1 MPMLAAM
8 ITAVR
13 APRWSRADTIAL
25 VAITTLAAAIRLV
38 RLGDPDSIMF
48 DETYYAKDSCWYAN
62 TSTSLCDVE
71 GEQTGVH
78 PPLGKWLLA
87 AGIRVF
93 GYDSFGWRF
102 AAAIA
107 GVVTVALLYL
117 LARRL
122 FRSTLAASLTAG
134 LLALDSLHFV
144 QSRIAM
150 LDVFVPLFGLAA
162 VLFVVIDR
170 DVVLAGGSGA
180 APREGR
186 RIRRPWRLA
195 AGAAAG
201 AATASKW
208 SGAFFVVLIIVLS
221 VVWEVAA
228 RRERG
233 EQHPFT
239 GAVRGEWSS
248 MLAYL
253 VLVPVLVYG
262 ATFIGQVHGS
272 LLGAPWSEGAW
283 LRAWWDRQIH
293 MADFHFGLEASHP
306 YQSPPWSWILVRRP
320 VSYFYE
326 ATATGERA
334 EILALGNPILWW
346 ASIPALAFVVYR
358 WARRRNYRGPEG
370 VILAGFVVTYG
381 PWLLQQTDRSAVFLF
396 YLLPSVPFMYLAI
409 GRVASVLGSS
419 WEAKAA
425 VAIVAALAAGSFSF
439 FYPVMAK
446 VPLPVEQWSD
456 RMWYQSCDRA
466 PARTTTS
473 TTIEERRRATITRT
487 NITTLEESP
496 PPRGW
501 CWI

>member
-1 MPMLAAM
+1 M
-8 ITAVR
+8 ISGVR
-13 APRWSRADTIAL
+13 AAAWSRADTIA
-25 VAITTLAAAIRLV
+25 VTAITTLAAALRFV
-38 RLGDPDSIMF
+38 RLGDPESIVF
-48 DETYYAKDSCWYAN
+48 DETYYAKDSCWYAI
-62 TSTSLCDVE
+62 TSSAVCDVE
-71 GEQTGVH
+71 SEQTGVH

-87 AGIRVF
+87 AGIRIF

-102 AAAIA
+102 GAALA

-122 FRSTLAASLTAG
+122 LRSTLAASLTTV
-134 LLALDSLHFV
+134 LLAVDLLHFV

-150 LDVFVPLFGLAA
+150 LDIFVPLFGLAA

-170 DVVLAGGSGA
+170 DAALGGEPGA
-180 APREGR
+180 SNHDR

-208 SGAFFVVLIIVLS
+208 SGAFFVVLVIVLS
-221 VVWEVAA
+221 VAWEVAA

-233 EQHPFT
+233 DEHPFT
-239 GAVRGEWSS
+239 GALRAEWSS

-253 VLVPVLVYG
+253 VVVPVLAYG
-262 ATFIGQVHGS
+262 ATFIGQVHGGI
-272 LLGAPWSEGAW
+272 LGAPWSDGAW
-283 LRAWWDRQIH
+283 LREWWDRQIH
-293 MADFHFGLEASHP
+293 MADFHLGLEATHT

-320 VSYFYE
+320 VAYFYE
-326 ATATGERA
+326 ATPSGERA

-346 ASIPALAFVVYR
+346 SSIPALAFVAYR
-358 WARRRNYRGPEG
+358 WARRRNFRGPEG
-370 VILAGFVVTYG
+370 VILAGLLLTYG
-381 PWLLQQTDRSAVFLF
+381 PWLIQPTDRSAVFLF
-396 YLLPSVPFMYLAI
+396 YMLPSVPFMYLAI
-409 GRVASVLGSS
+409 GVVAASLGTT

-425 VAIVAALAAGSFSF
+425 VAVVAALAAGSFAF

-446 VPLPVEQWSD
+446 VPLSSEQWSD

-466 PARTTTS
+466 PSRTTTS
-473 TTIEERRRATITRT
+473 TTLEERRRATLTRT
-487 NITTLEESP
+487 TTTTLEESP
-496 PPRGW
+496 PPTGW